1 MEMDEI
7 LMESDEILMEI
18 DEILMLRI
26 RGWYNILPSVHIL
39 KMKRVRDYP
48 Y

>member
-26 RGWYNILPSVHIL
+26 RGGYNILPVHIL